1 MTAAS
6 SDVNSKIKRDRPETN
21 GQLQEIAVKAEM
33 VRFNFMELCVFTRH
47 HNCVFFRRKK
57 HTKVVH
63 R

>member
-33 VRFNFMELCVFTRH
+33 VRFNLWNYVCSYVTTI
-47 HNCVFFRRKK
+47 V
-57 HTKVVH
+57 
-63 R
+63 